1 MHVLSMYCKHLCNQ
15 AFSLESSLLRK
26 VAAGDS
32 FASGYA
38 NLGGNT
44 SCNFTAC
51 TDYGCLPELDSQDA
65 TKAWGPVAAATLQA
79 DYQLLA
85 WSGVGVVTY
94 DVPESI
100 PESDPEYAALP
111 EWVQEAQYPLDTDLF
126 ARQVAGDNASLITNY
141 TTWVPQVSSVPSTP
155 ALHVKSG
162 HATCCVTCCVTY

>member
-1 MHVLSMYCKHLCNQ
+1 MAV
-15 AFSLESSLLRK
+15 
-26 VAAGDS
+26 GDS

-51 TDYGCLPELDSQDA
+51 TIYGCLPELDSQDA
-65 TKAWGPVAAATLQA
+65 TKAWGPVTAATLQA

-85 WSGVGVVTY
+85 WSGSGVVTY

-111 EWVQEAQYPLDTDLF
+111 EWVQEAQYPLDIDLF

-141 TTWVPQVSSVPSTP
+141 TAWVPQVSPATFAP
-155 ALHVKSG
+155 ALHAKSC
-162 HATCCVTCCVTY
+162 HAICSATC